1 MGLWPLGN
9 IRWMF
14 KKIVNYCSL
23 IIAGL
28 LFVVGSFA
36 QISPVDDYTS
46 LPVGINTPIT
56 SGSEVC
62 PSVTGTPSTSVF
74 RVDAN
79 TTDAGDPNLYK
90 FEWVVY
96 GGTILNTTGSFSGTI
111 HTAVSTSLHVGYN
124 FSTVTLQGV
133 TASPE
138 QSFITVQWDQT
149 NLANAWVAVRQ
160 TSEWNCSDEH
170 WSVYSQSILNRPPE
184 FTASF
189 PPDISLP
196 FYYSTV
202 PFTLVVPSVE
212 WNDNCFTSLQTLTWR
227 VENPEGT
234 PFASG
239 DDSNTSVSL
248 RLGTNL
254 FIWRAF
260 DGITEA
266 IDTQR
271 IRIDAEPQIV
281 HVAWTLPTCQTA
293 SDGTLYVSDTINQN
307 NQFHLQYRLDG
318 GAWSSSR
325 YYTGISAGVEHTLQA
340 RIEYSVDIDND
351 GNLDYYEQL
360 SPVRRVTL
368 TLPAAQVIDALPL
381 QTDATHVIYNNPEC
395 ASGSDGNI
403 EILPNDIVSFNNS
416 LVFNGASD
424 HIKLNKVISVPMS
437 QFSVAAWIKLPTS
450 AVGYG
455 SIISFNNSSCF
466 QLSVTS
472 PSAGGSN
479 YIQFETVPTG
489 NSPDPYFSHPK
500 KINDGKWHFV
510 VATYNGGERVIYVD
524 GIPQRSGTNTS
535 LTVGNGPVYGMIGAK
550 STATSF
556 GEAAA
561 GYFYTGRMAQVALWE
576 SAVADSAAVTAMYS
590 QGITGASM
598 WVLNQIPAN
607 VSAEPIVFSDFGNLS
622 APDEWGRAYGIA
634 LANNDAPVLY
644 SWNPPAFPK
653 FILNDIPQGTYELTA
668 NDIFACPSSSVNQ
681 QYVLE
686 NDDEQGPQVLINV
699 ALRRPAAQAGD
710 GSNVSCGTT
719 PASLAVDGNL
729 DGDYTHCSVSGTDG
743 GAEEWWQVELAS
755 PQRIKLVNVF
765 PPSTNASSDFYV
777 MISSSPLS
785 ALGDTSRADVVFR
798 HFTGTF
804 SGTQSFVFD
813 NNARYIRV
821 QNYAS
826 ADPLYLAEVEVYSPL
841 QLPSASRVFYLYP
854 DSTGN
859 CSYNIT
865 EYDGS
870 VDPIF
875 IDQCGGSITYS
886 HDQVLSPPNTM
897 SLVNL
902 ELGMNPNVTPVV
914 WSATDDAGQVT
925 SRTINY
931 TLIDTMKP
939 WFTDPYEGPAAQF
952 TLTYCD
958 IDGGYRVPIPNAA
971 DNYNCESGGVPD
983 YRFTKL
989 QLDIDGYSDIG
1000 NFDSYDPTAPYDSFT
1015 INSAYLPEGN
1025 HVLVWTLTDFSM
1037 NRVTDTIYYTI
1048 QRQPRINGLRFAA
1061 ASCNGTNDGL
1071 INIFDIQ
1078 AQTGLPVNYF
1088 VASGAD
1094 TLMQTDNP
1102 LFNALRPGAYSAWI
1116 EVNGCRS
1123 ANYGLAIN
1131 ITEPAPII
1139 PNPYITTVPCFGDSG
1154 KIEMYYLG
1162 VNKDKLHLTGGIDN
1176 IITTAHYTALDITG
1190 QGTVEAWVY
1199 LDSLSATVN
1208 ANACFICGNG
1218 FGIGLTGGALSLG
1231 VGGVNVLTGPALA
1244 QRTWYHV
1251 AGSWNET
1258 ETVLYVNGSS
1268 VATGP
1273 AATNTPTGGGLYLGC
1288 NGTPDPTSHFQGI
1301 IQFARVWSSTL
1312 TAGQIGSNVRYPNP
1326 INYNNSLV
1334 ANFPLNVDG
1343 GSSVSNTVTGSAP
1356 GVLVTSPK
1364 RYDWQGYAFVW
1375 TGETTPHVSY
1385 MRNLENVP
1393 AQRYTLNISTP
1404 YGCLLDTA
1412 FTLNMSDN
1420 QAPKIIF
1427 HEDPSRLTAD
1437 VDNIL
1442 IRTTSQFSAWVAS
1455 DGLNVPGDCDFF
1467 PLGGEFNPLI
1477 DDGECD
1483 ANDVILTWQFVD
1495 LSQSGTLS
1503 VDSIPFSDIV
1513 AVRWDAVDGAGNPAN
1528 RTITYRIQDNEKPAL
1543 GPDVNTTVYTNTD
1556 DCFYTVPDA
1565 TSHVPVPSDN
1575 CLGYNDRLWNNYT
1588 FTENLSG
1595 QDIPQG
1601 LHQILW
1607 FYRDKWN
1614 NIDTMVLNLNVVDN
1628 QPPQALCDNV
1638 TLNVDNTGMVTI
1650 DSSYIDANSNDNCYE
1665 VSNILIVKNLA
1676 RMVGVTV
1683 GGTPPAADP
1692 CNSRDKVIDGNTDP
1706 VIANCFSYLST
1717 SGSNPNVVLTF
1728 PDDIVVRG
1736 IRIFAATEGDPLDN
1750 VQIRVAS
1757 SPVFSPATYDSTY
1770 IGGPIAGDMYFP
1782 VTGGAVG
1789 NRVQVRLLGNPRQL
1803 GLAEVQV
1810 FGYKLSDGDSSHLTF
1825 DCDEIQYTGTPGNFD
1840 PMDVALVAVD
1850 KNGLESYCISQVTLR
1865 DMIPPRIVP
1874 RLYEVST
1881 DASGSALLIGDSLV
1895 TGRFD
1900 NCAVDTVYCVPDR
1913 LYCGSEGENTV
1924 NVIMRDV
1931 NGNESQLPVRVT
1943 LTDTLPPVAV
1953 PQSNIQL
1960 YVGANGTHIINAQ
1973 TEIDGGSYDNC
1984 ATSPGAGIALYE
1996 VTPNEINCS
2005 MVGSTINLQ
2014 FSVTD
2019 SSNNITTIP
2028 VSAEVLDDMAPVP
2041 SIKNF
2046 TLVLP
2051 STGSAIVYFDSI
2063 SNSVTDN
2070 CTPTS
2075 LISKSYSFNYNPIT
2089 MAGSWCPAGDEDE
2102 LSAPP
2107 GSNDVSHLSE
2117 SISGSPAF
2125 SSSYV
2130 VENSID
2136 AFAPTT
2142 YSYITNGTTG
2152 DRYIYM
2158 GFSEPYVITGTRV
2171 WWHQQSD
2178 LGSTPSIIS
2187 TAATVTND
2195 AGEYDPPGPN
2205 NHVDEYARDNNSGTV
2220 YITNSRIDVDYN
2232 CIMFDVGSSQAIDS
2246 FVVFWHEQ
2254 DISADNTLDCRLPF
2268 EAYVKFGGSNNNN
2281 DWNSRTA
2288 YPIGVLGPGTRNS
2301 LNISLLNISARYIRI
2316 YFRRSNSDRARVG
2329 IRDFLVY
2336 GRTAEVAC
2344 EAPRNA
2350 YLEYYNGS
2358 WQNAGSIGN
2367 STADYNT
2374 LSPIVIPATDS
2385 VRLRFNRSGWSDR
2398 RIGVK
2403 DWEVLGY
2410 AQSSES
2416 GCRTWDCD
2424 SVHTTQD
2431 VWLRYD
2437 DRKGNDTIVHTTF
2450 DIEPYF
2456 NIREIKLMD
2465 CAVSGEQYWAWVDNR
2480 PSSYSYI
2487 WTQNNT
2493 APPYLFNNSFNSEAP
2508 VNSFTSNSDTIAQ
2521 LRISRDILPDNR
2533 NYTIQLRVEDNN
2545 SPKCWDEFDYTFY
2558 WDNGG
2563 GGGAT
2568 TIKDWFACV
2577 NTYDTIYAELVTP
2590 ETYWLSLDYD
2600 WTFHSSVNV
2609 ESGGDGIDSA
2619 IVYFTQSG
2627 YPIPVTY
2634 NITGQQQNVRELGY
2648 APGNVGC
2655 TVNFPCYRR
2664 PANAPY
2670 LLTNPITT
2678 TTNFTN
2684 PAEFIVM
2691 AYGGT
2696 GSTGGQSWIGWGF
2709 WGEYAQ
2715 MLPGSPYI
2723 NILGNYESFRGTYY
2737 YTGTGWALCEEGV
2750 TYNTTVF
2757 EVAPPVLDDPILSV
2771 CPCDTVRYEIDT
2783 TYTSHYWTVT
2793 GGDIVRGGN
2802 GNDNYVE
2809 VAWSC
2814 DEPRVWSGTDS
2825 IATVTLRVE
2834 NPLGCSA
2841 SSTDTVNFE
2850 RDWESTP
2857 TITCPPLTRHPAAL
2871 NACAYTYPNLPVPTL
2886 DPGSEDCRIFSLLND
2901 KNNTSNAR
2909 GLYPIGE
2916 TLVTWTV
2923 TDYVGNT
2930 STCVQRVIVD
2940 DEESPTLVGNS
2951 PYDIDDLTT
2960 SPTSCDTLFS
2970 ASTHDISARDNCDNT
2985 GTYLTYTTIIDYG
2998 DDGADMD
3005 TLHNTRSIN
3014 GIRFA
3019 EGITRV
3025 TYIVADTSYFYNTKV
3040 NKPNT
3045 TSVSFTVRVSDKT
3058 PPVFNTVAYAAID
3071 TFYTN
3076 TSVGERF
3083 VTYSDLVSNG
3093 FVGPDPA
3100 VYCTD
3105 NCTPVN
3111 DIDTVFQRR
3120 SDNLTLQH
3128 NYPIGTT
3135 VITWRASDNAG
3146 NYNDTLQWIVVS
3158 DNEPP
3163 TIETLADTV
3172 LTACQRVAPVLQIP
3186 ITSDNSDQLDTLFLS
3201 ITGSAGY
3208 SFADTITVDGFDPN
3222 GNGFTDPIP
3231 DLSPESDYTVTWR
3244 VVDHYRNS
3252 NSSSQNIHVEVEP
3265 WINPDPLVGYSTNS
3279 LECGGTNTGRIRI
3292 EDYHFESGAE
3302 VEFTVDGWSN
3312 YIQSTVTHPANPN
3325 EFINLPGGNYGL
3337 QIRVNDCPS
3346 NVVAVILT
3354 EPRSYDLDG
3363 VVTHPYCEEGRDG
3376 EIAPIVTGGV
3386 NGQFLQTGSAHTVA
3400 HYNNIDATLD
3410 FTSAGML
3417 EAWVYLT
3424 DANTS
3429 AMIVS
3434 KGGSYGLGLNG
3445 GSFALYNNGTVV
3457 ATASMVP
3464 ELQRWYHVAG
3474 SWNGSGCQ
3482 VYVGGSESGSGS
3494 GFTAGT
3500 SASGLSIGQ
3509 GFNGIIRELRIWSND
3524 WTTVTGLGYTASE
3537 KLIGNENYLEGYW
3550 PLDNIIGGVSPN
3562 RTNGGNE
3569 ATVASGSWQPTPA
3582 TPQPGTYSWVGT
3594 ELLTGASYTNDSI
3607 FIHGLAA
3614 GTYTLTFFDIY
3625 GCPNVVGGEIKTYY
3639 LEATDNIPPIIST
3652 PTDVPLLLADNSCEH
3667 IIDPLEADYL
3677 LPVITSN
3684 DGYDCGYTLT
3694 WEVWWQEGNVT
3705 QSYASLVGA
3714 TLGIGLNTIRVT
3726 AIQNSQSRVF
3736 EYDVEVVDQTAPT
3749 PDADYDDAVYLQSD
3763 GTMIVDAEDFNGL
3776 SDDNCTDPLMLTF
3789 EASRD
3794 GGTTFSSTVTFSCA
3808 DVGPGNKVDI
3818 VLRAFDSEGNNA
3830 DSDPITVE
3838 VRDTISPYF
3847 IAPPLDLEPE
3857 CADEE
3862 DGGIGLR
3869 DGITGIYLE
3878 DGTGYADNCGISEI
3892 YYRIDNVDRPGTPYS
3907 HPAGVWKPIN
3917 GDWTQLENERFYQ
3930 GTTQVWFYLVDN
3942 SGNGSPAQAQ
3952 ILFNVRIL
3960 DMPNPAGIGSE

>member
-1 MGLWPLGN
+1 
-9 IRWMF
+9 MF

-36 QISPVDDYTS
+36 QISPVDDYNS
-46 LPVGINTPIT
+46 LPGGINTPIT

-96 GGTILNTTGSFSGTI
+96 GGTILNTTGSFSGAI

-202 PFTLVVPSVE
+202 PFTFVLPNVE

-234 PFASG
+234 PFDSG
-239 DDSNTSVSL
+239 DDSNTNVNL

-254 FIWRAF
+254 VIWRAF

-325 YYTGISAGVEHTLQA
+325 YYTGISAGIEHTLQA

-351 GNLDYYEQL
+351 GDLDNYEQL

-424 HIKLNKVISVPMS
+424 HIKLNKVISVPLS

-466 QLSVTS
+466 QLSVSS

-875 IDQCGGSITYS
+875 IDQCGGSIIYS

-1251 AGSWNET
+1251 AGSWNGT

-1268 VATGP
+1268 VATGL

-1442 IRTTSQFSAWVAS
+1442 IRTTSQLSAWVAS
-1455 DGLNVPGDCDFF
+1455 DGLNGPGDCDFF

-1683 GGTPPAADP
+1683 GGTLPAADP

-1736 IRIFAATEGDPLDN
+1736 IRIFAATGGDPLDN

-1757 SPVFSPATYDSTY
+1757 SPVFLPATYDSTY

-1900 NCAVDTVYCVPDR
+1900 NCAVDTVYCVPDH
-1913 LYCGSEGENTV
+1913 LSCGQEGENTV
-1924 NVIMRDV
+1924 TVIMRDV
-1931 NGNESQLPVRVT
+1931 NGVEASQAVRVT
-1943 LTDTLPPVAV
+1943 LTDTLPPVAI
-1953 PQSNIQL
+1953 PRANIQL
-1960 YVGANGTHIINAQ
+1960 FVGANGTHTIDARA
-1973 TEIDGGSYDNC
+1973 EIDGGSYDNC
-1984 ATSPGAGIALYE
+1984 RNTPGAGIALYE
-1996 VTPNEINCS
+1996 VTPNVVICDS
-2005 MVGSTINLQ
+2005 VGHTFDVT

-2019 SSNNITTIP
+2019 SSNNVTSIQVP
-2028 VSAEVLDDMAPVP
+2028 VTVLDNMAPVP

-2046 TLVLP
+2046 TLEIP
-2051 STGSAIVYFDSI
+2051 SSGSAIVYFDSI
-2063 SNSVTDN
+2063 SNSVADN
-2070 CTPTS
+2070 CTSTGN
-2075 LISKSYSFNYNPIT
+2075 IIQAMSFDNGT
-2089 MAGSWCPAGDEDE
+2089 TWCMRGDEASGA
-2102 LSAPP
+2102 SASSPLARID
-2107 GSNDVSHLSE
+2107 SSTIINS
-2117 SISGSPAF
+2117 SPAVTG
-2125 SSSYV
+2125 YPV
-2130 VENSID
+2130 NNATD
-2136 AFAPTT
+2136 ATGT
-2142 YSYITNGTTG
+2142 STSYITNG
-2152 DRYIYM
+2152 
-2158 GFSEPYVITGTRV
+2158 ITGWREIEVEFPEQYIFTHSTVV
-2171 WWHQQSD
+2171 WTTADLTPSIREISHEDSPTITGSPAYTGSNPTYSLQNLNDGDECYSYWTGGWFGSWVYVYTDAYITNVAGTNASDEFYVEYDFGTTYTITSTNVRWFSKGNGGTPNIRIDAPTSARIQYFNGITYVNVPGVTLGRNAGD
-2178 LGSTPSIIS
+2178 LGSDNVVNFPTPVETSRIRIVFDEDNRNVGIDEWYVYGYAGS
-2187 TAATVTND
+2187 PQYDCILPNTAQIHFWDGTDWSNFGTGTIGTNAGTNTTPTTSVAAT
-2195 AGEYDPPGPN
+2195 
-2205 NHVDEYARDNNSGTV
+2205 R
-2220 YITNSRIDVDYN
+2220 
-2232 CIMFDVGSSQAIDS
+2232 
-2246 FVVFWHEQ
+2246 
-2254 DISADNTLDCRLPF
+2254 
-2268 EAYVKFGGSNNNN
+2268 
-2281 DWNSRTA
+2281 
-2288 YPIGVLGPGTRNS
+2288 
-2301 LNISLLNISARYIRI
+2301 
-2316 YFRRSNSDRARVG
+2316 
-2329 IRDFLVY
+2329 
-2336 GRTAEVAC
+2336 
-2344 EAPRNA
+2344 
-2350 YLEYYNGS
+2350 
-2358 WQNAGSIGN
+2358 
-2367 STADYNT
+2367 
-2374 LSPIVIPATDS
+2374 
-2385 VRLRFNRSGWSDR
+2385 VRLRFDHTTIDARHGIS
-2398 RIGVK
+2398 
-2403 DWEVLGY
+2403 DWELYGY
-2410 AQSSES
+2410 PASSAS
-2416 GCRTWDCD
+2416 GCRTWDCT
-2424 SVHTTQD
+2424 SVNTTQD
-2431 VWLRYD
+2431 VLLLYD
-2437 DRKGNDTIVHTTF
+2437 DRNSNDTIVHTSF
-2450 DIEPYF
+2450 DIVPYF
-2456 NIREIKLMD
+2456 NIREIQLKD
-2465 CAVSGEQYWAWVDNR
+2465 CAVDGEQYWSWVDNR
-2480 PSSYSYI
+2480 PADFSYQ
-2487 WTQNNT
+2487 WTQQFNPPTWPNLFST
-2493 APPYLFNNSFNSEAP
+2493 AIGGDTPDNDFYSE
-2508 VNSFTSNSDTIAQ
+2508 SETIAQ
-2521 LRISRDILPDNR
+2521 MRRGRDILPSNR
-2533 NYTIQLRVEDNN
+2533 YYTINLEVTDLNN
-2545 SPKCWDEFDYTFY
+2545 GCWDDLDYTF
-2558 WDNGG
+2558 WWTNAD
-2563 GGGAT
+2563 GGGAQSV
-2568 TIKDWFACV
+2568 KPWEACITDTV
-2577 NTYDTIYAELVTP
+2577 TFTSQLVATNTYWSNISYTWSPDLATP
-2590 ETYWLSLDYD
+2590 
-2600 WTFHSSVNV
+2600 
-2609 ESGGDGIDSA
+2609 IA
-2619 IVYFTQSG
+2619 
-2627 YPIPVTY
+2627 
-2634 NITGQQQNVRELGY
+2634 
-2648 APGNVGC
+2648 
-2655 TVNFPCYRR
+2655 
-2664 PANAPY
+2664 
-2670 LLTNPITT
+2670 
-2678 TTNFTN
+2678 
-2684 PAEFIVM
+2684 
-2691 AYGGT
+2691 GGT
-2696 GSTGGQSWIGWGF
+2696 GFPYYTVAFNVADTTDVVYSVRGTQEYVRYGNSSCDDYPTVTPLPAGTSINCNYGGPCYDFGTDFTGPFILSEATQRWGTIDAS
-2709 WGEYAQ
+2709 GRNVVR
-2715 MLPGSPYI
+2715 LR
-2723 NILGNYESFRGTYY
+2723 ESDGDDCGTYY
-2737 YTGTGWALCEEGV
+2737 PCDEGV
-2750 TYNTTVF
+2750 RFHTTVYDVK
-2757 EVAPPVLDDPILSV
+2757 EPVLVDPILSV

-2814 DEPRVWSGTDS
+2814 DESRVWSGTDS

-2841 SSTDTVNFE
+2841 SSMVTVNFD

-3058 PPVFNTVAYAAID
+3058 PPVFNTVDYAAID

-3105 NCTPVN
+3105 NCTLVN

-3201 ITGSAGY
+3201 ITGPAGY

-3292 EDYHFESGAE
+3292 EDYHYESGAE